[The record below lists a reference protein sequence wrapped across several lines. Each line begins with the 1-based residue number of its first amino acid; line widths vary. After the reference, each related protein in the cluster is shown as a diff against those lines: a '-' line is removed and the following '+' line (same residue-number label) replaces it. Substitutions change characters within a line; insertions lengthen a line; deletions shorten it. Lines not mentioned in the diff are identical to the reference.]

1 MMNKI
6 KNKSKTG
13 GHFLVE
19 PISMANV
26 YSREDFSEEHNDI
39 YKLVMEFDR
48 EKILAQ
54 KEGIEDYNPNL
65 VKSLIKEMGT
75 LGLLGIDVPEIY
87 GGINLDKITTII
99 VAEALVQSPSFAV
112 TWSVQTGIGSLP
124 IVWFGTEEQKQK
136 YLPKIVTG
144 EILCAYGLTEPSAGS
159 DATHGKTSAVLS
171 KDGEHYILNGEKI
184 FISNGKWSDIYTVFA
199 QFEGDKFSA
208 FIVERGTEGFSVGE
222 EEKKLGM
229 KGSSTTA
236 LIFED
241 AKIPVKNLLFK
252 VGEGA
257 NIAFN
262 CLNIGR
268 LKLGASTL
276 GGSKM
281 VINGVTP
288 YAKERRAFGQ
298 PISKLDA
305 ITKKIADMTIRTY
318 VTDSM
323 LYRTV
328 GLIQSEIDL
337 LDEKD
342 DNYYIQMGEAME
354 KFAIETSMAKV
365 YGSDTSHNVIDD
377 GLQILGG
384 YGFLEEYPLAGA
396 YRDDRINQ
404 IWEGTNEVNRQ
415 IIAGFMIKKALME
428 ELPIREAILEID
440 AFMSSGKLELDN
452 QILSTECQIIEIAKR
467 FVLFIFN
474 EALCKYGQD
483 LKHEQQ
489 LTEIF
494 ADSFMDIYAAESTVV
509 RACKIMDSNSPEPTV
524 VDIAKTFTS
533 EMANRLISQLHTA
546 KNAINEG
553 EQSHHIDQKVNEF
566 ESRIRLSTNV
576 IRLKRNIANYV
587 YKNNKY
593 PY

>member
-1 MMNKI
+1 MNKI
-6 KNKSKTG
+6 KKESKTG
-13 GHFLVE
+13 GQFLVE
-19 PISMANV
+19 PISMATV
-26 YSREDFSEEHNDI
+26 YSREDFTEEHIDI
-39 YKLVMEFDR
+39 YNLVMEFDR
-48 EKILAQ
+48 DQVLAQ
-54 KEGIEDYNPNL
+54 KEEIDQYNPDL
-65 VKSLIKEMGT
+65 VKSLIKEMGE
-75 LGLLGIDVPEIY
+75 LGLLGIDVPETY

-99 VAEALVQSPSFAV
+99 VAESLVQCPSFSV

-159 DATHGKTSAVLS
+159 DATNGKTTAVLS

-184 FISNGKWSDIYTVFA
+184 FITNGNWANVYTVFA
-199 QFEGDKFSA
+199 QIDGDKFSA
-208 FIVERGTEGFSVGE
+208 FIIERGTEGFSIGQ

-229 KGSSTTA
+229 KGSSTTP
-236 LIFED
+236 LIFEN
-241 AKIPVKNLLFK
+241 AKVPVKNLLFK

-268 LKLGASTL
+268 LKLGASSL

-305 ITKKIADMTIRTY
+305 ITKKIADMTIRTF

-328 GLIQSEIDL
+328 GLIQSEIDQ
-337 LDEKD
+337 LDIKD

-365 YGSDTSHNVIDD
+365 FGSDTSHIVIDE

-415 IIAGFMIKKALME
+415 IISGFMMKKALME
-428 ELPIREAILEID
+428 ELPIREAIREID
-440 AFMSSGKLELDN
+440 AFMSNGELDLDN
-452 QILSTECQIIEIAKR
+452 QILSTECQTIEIAKR

-494 ADSFMDIYAAESTVV
+494 ADNFMDIYTAESTVV
-509 RACKIMDSNSPEPTV
+509 RARKIMASNSPEPTV
-524 VDIAKTFTS
+524 VDIAKVFTA
-533 EMANRLISQLHTA
+533 EMASRFISQLHTA
-546 KNAINEG
+546 ISAICDG
-553 EQSHHIDQKVNEF
+553 KPSVLIDQKINEF
-566 ESRIRLSTNV
+566 ESRMRLSTNV
-576 IRLKRNIANYV
+576 IGLKRNIANHV
-587 YKNNKY
+587 YKKNRY

>member
-1 MMNKI
+1 MNKI
-6 KNKSKTG
+6 KKESKTG
-13 GHFLVE
+13 GQFLVE
-19 PISMANV
+19 PISMATV
-26 YSREDFSEEHNDI
+26 YSREDFTEEHIDI
-39 YKLVMEFDR
+39 YNLVMEFDR
-48 EKILAQ
+48 DQVLAQ
-54 KEGIEDYNPNL
+54 KEEIDQYNPDL
-65 VKSLIKEMGT
+65 VKSLIKEMGK
-75 LGLLGIDVPEIY
+75 LGLLGIDVPETY

-99 VAEALVQSPSFAV
+99 VAESLVQCPSFSV

-136 YLPKIVTG
+136 FLPKIVTG

-159 DATHGKTSAVLS
+159 DATNGKTTAVLS

-184 FISNGKWSDIYTVFA
+184 FITNGNWANVYTVFA
-199 QFEGDKFSA
+199 QIDGDKFSA
-208 FIVERGTEGFSVGE
+208 FIIERGTEGFSIGQ

-229 KGSSTTA
+229 KGSSTTP
-236 LIFED
+236 LIFKN
-241 AKIPVKNLLFK
+241 AKVPVKNLLFK

-268 LKLGASTL
+268 LKLGASSL

-305 ITKKIADMTIRTY
+305 ITKKIADMTIRTF

-328 GLIQSEIDL
+328 GLIQSEIDQ
-337 LDEKD
+337 LDIKD

-365 YGSDTSHNVIDD
+365 FGSDTSHIVIDE

-415 IIAGFMIKKALME
+415 IISGFMMKKALME
-428 ELPIREAILEID
+428 ELPIREAIREID
-440 AFMSSGKLELDN
+440 AFMSNGELDLDN
-452 QILSTECQIIEIAKR
+452 QILSTECQTIEIAKR

-494 ADSFMDIYAAESTVV
+494 ADNFMDIYTAESTVV
-509 RACKIMDSNSPEPTV
+509 RARKIMASNSPEPTV
-524 VDIAKTFTS
+524 VDIAKVFTA
-533 EMANRLISQLHTA
+533 EMANRFISQLHTA
-546 KNAINEG
+546 ISAICDG
-553 EQSHHIDQKVNEF
+553 KPSVLIDQKINEF

-576 IRLKRNIANYV
+576 IGLKRNIANHV
-587 YKNNKY
+587 YKKNRY

>member
-1 MMNKI
+1 MNKI
-6 KNKSKTG
+6 KKESKTG
-13 GHFLVE
+13 GQFLVE
-19 PISMANV
+19 PISMATV
-26 YSREDFSEEHNDI
+26 YSREDFTEEHIDI
-39 YKLVMEFDR
+39 YNLVMEFDR
-48 EKILAQ
+48 DQVLAQ
-54 KEGIEDYNPNL
+54 KEEIDQYNPDL
-65 VKSLIKEMGT
+65 VKSLIKEMGK
-75 LGLLGIDVPEIY
+75 LGLLGIDVPETY

-99 VAEALVQSPSFAV
+99 VAESLVQCPSFSV
-112 TWSVQTGIGSLP
+112 TWGVQTGIGSLP

-136 YLPKIVTG
+136 FLPKIVTG

-159 DATHGKTSAVLS
+159 DATNGKTTAVLS

-184 FISNGKWSDIYTVFA
+184 FITNGNWANVYTVFA
-199 QFEGDKFSA
+199 QIDGDKFSA
-208 FIVERGTEGFSVGE
+208 FIIERGTEGFSIGQ

-229 KGSSTTA
+229 KGSSTTP
-236 LIFED
+236 LIFEN
-241 AKIPVKNLLFK
+241 AKVPVKNLLFK

-268 LKLGASTL
+268 LKLGASSL

-305 ITKKIADMTIRTY
+305 ITKKIADMTIRTF

-328 GLIQSEIDL
+328 GLIQSEIDQ
-337 LDEKD
+337 LDIKD
-342 DNYYIQMGEAME
+342 ANYYIQMGEAME

-365 YGSDTSHNVIDD
+365 FGSDTSHIVIDE

-415 IIAGFMIKKALME
+415 IISGFMMKKALME
-428 ELPIREAILEID
+428 ELPIREAIREID
-440 AFMSSGKLELDN
+440 AFMSNGELDLNN
-452 QILSTECQIIEIAKR
+452 QILSTECQTIEIAKR

-494 ADSFMDIYAAESTVV
+494 ADNFMDIYTAESTVV
-509 RACKIMDSNSPEPTV
+509 RARKIMASNSPEPTV
-524 VDIAKTFTS
+524 VDIAKVFTA
-533 EMANRLISQLHTA
+533 EMANRFISQLHTA
-546 KNAINEG
+546 ISAICDG
-553 EQSHHIDQKVNEF
+553 KPSVLIDQKINEF

-576 IRLKRNIANYV
+576 IGLKRNIANHV
-587 YKNNKY
+587 YKKNRY

>member
-1 MMNKI
+1 MNKI
-6 KNKSKTG
+6 KKESKTG
-13 GHFLVE
+13 GQFLVE
-19 PISMANV
+19 PISMATV
-26 YSREDFSEEHNDI
+26 YSREDFTEEHIDI
-39 YKLVMEFDR
+39 YNLVMEFDR
-48 EKILAQ
+48 DQVLAQ
-54 KEGIEDYNPNL
+54 KEEIDQYNPDL
-65 VKSLIKEMGT
+65 VKSLIKEMGK
-75 LGLLGIDVPEIY
+75 LGLLGIDVPETY

-99 VAEALVQSPSFAV
+99 VAESLVQCPSFSV
-112 TWSVQTGIGSLP
+112 TWGVQTGIGSLP

-136 YLPKIVTG
+136 FLPKIVTG

-159 DATHGKTSAVLS
+159 DATNGKTTAVLS

-184 FISNGKWSDIYTVFA
+184 FITNGNWANVYTVFA
-199 QFEGDKFSA
+199 QIDGDKFSA
-208 FIVERGTEGFSVGE
+208 FIIERGTEGFSIGQ

-229 KGSSTTA
+229 KGSSTTP
-236 LIFED
+236 LIFEN
-241 AKIPVKNLLFK
+241 AKVPVKNLLFK

-268 LKLGASTL
+268 LKLGASSL

-305 ITKKIADMTIRTY
+305 ITKKIADMTIRTF

-328 GLIQSEIDL
+328 GLIQSEIDQ
-337 LDEKD
+337 LDIKD
-342 DNYYIQMGEAME
+342 ANYYIQMGEAME

-365 YGSDTSHNVIDD
+365 FGSDTSHIVIDE

-415 IIAGFMIKKALME
+415 IISGFMMKKALME
-428 ELPIREAILEID
+428 ELPIREAIREID
-440 AFMSSGKLELDN
+440 AFMSNGELDLDN
-452 QILSTECQIIEIAKR
+452 QILSTECQTIEIAKR

-494 ADSFMDIYAAESTVV
+494 ADNFMDIYTAESTVV
-509 RACKIMDSNSPEPTV
+509 RARKIMASNSPEPTV
-524 VDIAKTFTS
+524 VDIAKVFTA
-533 EMANRLISQLHTA
+533 EMANRFISQLHTA
-546 KNAINEG
+546 ISAICDG
-553 EQSHHIDQKVNEF
+553 KPSVLIDQKINEF
-566 ESRIRLSTNV
+566 ESRMRLSTNV
-576 IRLKRNIANYV
+576 IGLKRNIANHV
-587 YKNNKY
+587 YKKNRY

>member
-1 MMNKI
+1 MNKI
-6 KNKSKTG
+6 KKESKTG
-13 GHFLVE
+13 GQFLVE
-19 PISMANV
+19 PISMATV
-26 YSREDFSEEHNDI
+26 YSREDFTEEHIDI
-39 YKLVMEFDR
+39 YNLVMEFDR
-48 EKILAQ
+48 DQVLAQ
-54 KEGIEDYNPNL
+54 KEEIDQYNPDL
-65 VKSLIKEMGT
+65 VKSLIKEMGK
-75 LGLLGIDVPEIY
+75 LGLLGIDVPETY

-99 VAEALVQSPSFAV
+99 VAESLVQCPSFSV
-112 TWSVQTGIGSLP
+112 TWGVQTGIGSLP

-136 YLPKIVTG
+136 FLPKIVTG

-159 DATHGKTSAVLS
+159 DATNGKTTAVLS

-184 FISNGKWSDIYTVFA
+184 FITNGNWANVYTVFA
-199 QFEGDKFSA
+199 QIDGDKFSA
-208 FIVERGTEGFSVGE
+208 FIIERGTEGFSIGQ

-229 KGSSTTA
+229 KGSSTTP
-236 LIFED
+236 LIFEN
-241 AKIPVKNLLFK
+241 AKVPVKNLLFK

-268 LKLGASTL
+268 LKLGASSL

-305 ITKKIADMTIRTY
+305 ITKKIADMTIRTF

-328 GLIQSEIDL
+328 GLIQSEIDQ
-337 LDEKD
+337 LDIKD

-365 YGSDTSHNVIDD
+365 FGSDTSHIVIDE

-415 IIAGFMIKKALME
+415 IISGFMMKKALME
-428 ELPIREAILEID
+428 ELPIREAIREID
-440 AFMSSGKLELDN
+440 AFMSNGELDLDN
-452 QILSTECQIIEIAKR
+452 QILSTECQTIEIAKR

-494 ADSFMDIYAAESTVV
+494 ADNFMDIYTAESTVV
-509 RACKIMDSNSPEPTV
+509 RARKIMASNSPEPTV
-524 VDIAKTFTS
+524 VDIAKVFTA
-533 EMANRLISQLHTA
+533 EMASRFISQLHTA
-546 KNAINEG
+546 ISAICDG
-553 EQSHHIDQKVNEF
+553 KPSVLIDQKINEF
-566 ESRIRLSTNV
+566 ESRMRLSTNV
-576 IRLKRNIANYV
+576 IGLKRNIANHV
-587 YKNNKY
+587 YKKNRY

>member
-1 MMNKI
+1 MNKI
-6 KNKSKTG
+6 KKESKIG
-13 GHFLVE
+13 GQFLVE
-19 PISMANV
+19 PISMATV
-26 YSREDFSEEHNDI
+26 YSREDFTEEHIDI
-39 YKLVMEFDR
+39 YNLVMEFDR
-48 EKILAQ
+48 DQVLAQ
-54 KEGIEDYNPNL
+54 KEEIEKYNPDL
-65 VKSLIKEMGT
+65 IKSLIKEMGE
-75 LGLLGIDVPEIY
+75 LGLLGIDVPETY

-99 VAEALVQSPSFAV
+99 VAESLVQCPSFSV

-159 DATHGKTSAVLS
+159 DATNGKTTAVLS

-184 FISNGKWSDIYTVFA
+184 FITNGNWANVYTVFA
-199 QFEGDKFSA
+199 QIDGDKFSA
-208 FIVERGTEGFSVGE
+208 FIIERGTEGFSIGQ

-229 KGSSTTA
+229 KGSSTTP
-236 LIFED
+236 LIFEN
-241 AKIPVKNLLFK
+241 AKVPVKNLLYK

-268 LKLGASTL
+268 LKLGASSL

-305 ITKKIADMTIRTY
+305 ITKKIADMTIRTF

-328 GLIQSEIDL
+328 GLIQSEIDQ
-337 LDEKD
+337 LDIKD

-365 YGSDTSHNVIDD
+365 FGSDTSHIVIDE

-415 IIAGFMIKKALME
+415 IISGFMMKKALME
-428 ELPIREAILEID
+428 ELPIREAIREID
-440 AFMSSGKLELDN
+440 AFMSNGELDLDN
-452 QILSTECQIIEIAKR
+452 QILSTECQTIEIAKR

-494 ADSFMDIYAAESTVV
+494 ADNFMDIYTAESTVV
-509 RACKIMDSNSPEPTV
+509 RARKIMASNSPEPTV
-524 VDIAKTFTS
+524 VDIAKVFTA
-533 EMANRLISQLHTA
+533 EMANRFISQLHTA
-546 KNAINEG
+546 ISAICDG
-553 EQSHHIDQKVNEF
+553 KPSVLIDQKINEF
-566 ESRIRLSTNV
+566 ESRMRLSTNV
-576 IRLKRNIANYV
+576 IGLKRNIANHV
-587 YKNNKY
+587 YKKNRY